1 MGASAEKTDRRTS
14 REEADETAGI
24 RNADARP
31 GRSILFS
38 FFFFFGLFLFLL
50 SGADLSGPL
59 YVQDDEEVRT
69 AGATGACGKTAAPSA
84 TNGEKSFSSHQD
96 PFEIDTASTF

>member
-69 AGATGACGKTAAPSA
+69 AGAAGACGKTAAPSA
-84 TNGEKSFSSHQD
+84 TNGEKSFSSYQD